1 MKKVLY
7 GIGLFMAAGV
17 LLGGCAGRGENS
29 QDTAGAETAG
39 DVAESTETAGE
50 SAEETVEAAED
61 TAEIAGAEQEKDVET
76 EAANETA
83 AQEEDAASGQN
94 AAIDS
99 EALAFVQDM
108 KIGWNL
114 GNTFDA
120 IDYPGLTDDLKYES
134 CWCNAVTTK
143 EMIDTL
149 KEAGF
154 QTIRIPVSWHNH
166 LTSEATPSVDLIDE
180 NHGIREVWID
190 RVQEVVDYAI
200 DNGMY
205 VIINIHHDNSEEYLY
220 PSSELL
226 EQSITYITDIWRQVA
241 ERFKDYDEHLIMES
255 MNEPR
260 LVGTDNE
267 WWLDMNKDACK
278 DAVECINQLN
288 QEFVD
293 VVRSSGGKNAE
304 RYLMVPG
311 YAASLDGVTNSYFS
325 LPEDIA
331 ENQNKILVSVHA
343 YTPYAFALQASGES
357 GSKDTFDANS
367 SSSTSDIDW
376 LMKKLYNTFIQNGTG
391 VVIGEFGA
399 RDKDGNTQARA
410 DFSAYYVEAARA
422 KGITCCVWDNNAFK
436 GDGERFGLFDRN
448 ALEFPYPEILESL
461 MENCE

>member
-1 MKKVLY
+1 MKKIWY

-17 LLGGCAGRGENS
+17 LLGGCAGHGES
-29 QDTAGAETAG
+29 DQDAAGAETVE
-39 DVAESTETAGE
+39 DVAENT
-50 SAEETVEAAED
+50 ETVEENAEDAMEAAEN
-61 TAEIAGAEQEKDVET
+61 AGSE
-76 EAANETA
+76 
-83 AQEEDAASGQN
+83 QEEDAETEVVDETEAQEPDDAGGQD
-94 AAIDS
+94 AVVDS

-120 IDYPGLTDDLKYES
+120 VDYPGLTDDLKYES

-149 KEAGF
+149 KDAGF

-166 LTSEATPSVDLIDE
+166 LTNEEEPAVEILDE
-180 NHGIREVWID
+180 NHVIKAVWLD
-190 RVQEVVDYAI
+190 RVQEVVDYVI

-205 VIINIHHDNSEEYLY
+205 AIINIHHDDGEEYLY
-220 PSSELL
+220 PTSDYL
-226 EQSITYITDIWRQVA
+226 EQSKTYITDIWRQVA
-241 ERFKDYDEHLIMES
+241 DRFKDYDEHLIMEA

-260 LVGTDNE
+260 MVGNTNE
-267 WWLDMNKDACK
+267 WWLDMNKPACK
-278 DAVECINQLN
+278 DAVECINQLD
-288 QEFVD
+288 QTFVD

-311 YAASLDGVTNSYFS
+311 YSASLDGVANDYFR
-325 LPEDIA
+325 LPEDIE

-343 YTPYAFALQASGES
+343 YTPYAFALQAPGEG
-357 GSKDTFDANS
+357 GSKDTFDADS
-367 SSSTSDIDW
+367 SSSTSEIDR
-376 LMKKLYNTFIQNGTG
+376 LMDTLYDKFIQNGTA

-399 RDKDGNTQARA
+399 RDKDGNIQARA
-410 DFSAYYVEAARA
+410 DFSAYYVAAARA

-436 GDGERFGLFDRN
+436 GEGENFGLFDRN

>member
-1 MKKVLY
+1 MKKALC

-17 LLGGCAGRGENS
+17 LLGGCAGLEESGKEATEAENP
-29 QDTAGAETAG
+29 
-39 DVAESTETAGE
+39 
-50 SAEETVEAAED
+50 AEEMSDVSD
-61 TAEIAGAEQEKDVET
+61 TAEIGGDV
-76 EAANETA
+76 
-83 AQEEDAASGQN
+83 QEEDAGEESAG
-94 AAIDS
+94 
-99 EALAFVQDM
+99 EAVKQDVQVEQDTQMEQDTQVKQDTDAEADALSFVQDM

-120 IDYPGLTDDLKYES
+120 VDYGGLSDELQYES

-166 LTSEATPSVDLIDE
+166 LTNESEASVFVADE
-180 NHGIREVWID
+180 NHVISTAWMD

-200 DNGMY
+200 DNDMY
-205 VIINIHHDNSEEYLY
+205 VILNIHHDNSVEYIY
-220 PSSELL
+220 PSSEYL
-226 EQSITYITDIWRQVA
+226 EQSKIYVTDIWRQIA
-241 ERFKDYDEHLIMES
+241 ERFKDYDEHLIMEA

-260 LVGTDNE
+260 LVGTANE
-267 WWLDMNKDACK
+267 WWLDLQKEECI

-288 QEFVD
+288 RAFVD

-311 YAASLDGVTNSYFS
+311 YAASLDGAVNPYFS

-343 YTPYAFALQASGES
+343 YTPYAFALQAPGES
-357 GSKDTFDANS
+357 GSTDSFDVNS
-367 SSSTSDIDW
+367 PSSTSEIDK
-376 LMKKLYNTFIQNGTG
+376 LMDTLYDTFIQNGTG

-399 RDKDGNTQARA
+399 RDKGGNTQARA

-422 KGITCCVWDNNAFK
+422 RGITCCVWDNNAFT
-436 GDGERFGLFDRN
+436 GNGENFGLFRRTS
-448 ALEFPYPEILESL
+448 LQFLYPEILESL
-461 MENCE
+461 MEHCE